1 MHHTAADV
9 KPRGSSRALQG
20 GRAPTCRFVSTTMRT
35 PTTLATPTSIRVL
48 YVYLHRLC
56 MHATRDPPLSMPCHG
71 LYELQIRK
79 TEDGL
84 FPPPASLARPRAAP
98 AARGPPTPV
107 PASNRIVPRVTEFPQ
122 TRTRKHLPPR
132 SSVLFYFSR
141 AALPLSSS
149 PPLPSTSS
157 STTAATGPATH
168 MTCAHAT
175 PTGRA
180 TTATSVSLLGK
191 NSSGAGWGVSMGEGV
206 REIGETVRHGAC
218 TRSLVALPV
227 GPVQGRSGESPPFPP
242 PPARKSRET
251 GCRARVSE

>member
-206 REIGETVRHGAC
+206 REIGETVRRGLHARARRASRGASAGAQ
-218 TRSLVALPV
+218 R
-227 GPVQGRSGESPPFPP
+227 RKPPLPP